1 VVAVSLPAA
10 VRIPVMTAGTYAL
23 LDWFLPDLAAAL
35 VDPQPLSVVAAAVLV
50 AGAVFLGEIAPQL
63 LEG

>member
-1 VVAVSLPAA
+1 
-10 VRIPVMTAGTYAL
+10 MTAGTYAL